1 MRTLNE
7 LLDLAYATARIVG
20 QRFVIMGFWFC
31 CGFAAHTAGSV
42 ASSMLGSTH
51 PILATLAFVIAVIF
65 VVVSLVMMIDSC
77 GSLLRVRQDGLVD
90 DDVDLPGSV
99 RAAQPALVVVAAT
112 IGPFLGVYAVW
123 GLVEEQVRGI
133 YFVNIALLGTGG
145 GDDWSVDLR
154 RVKFYLILAAVSWVL
169 RRTVGA
175 IVPRLTGAK
184 GLAVALLGVI
194 LEGLWVFASFLAL
207 TGAGFR
213 VLAWLRGREVWEV
226 TGTAWRQFLAF
237 LPDLSLPFDLTLPRV
252 VAAAGSWLWHDLL
265 PGVGTAI
272 LLPLVWLALTA
283 TVFGWQQRNTRQ
295 WVAGSAVEARA
306 GRIGARLTSRGANRS
321 WSAGRRLVRILS
333 TDLHEKFVPVIDA
346 FVLVLR
352 AGPRFLGAYL
362 VLATLLATLREFVE
376 ALLVVLVGPQTIP
389 VVLSVSPVI
398 DVVTGLIFTT
408 LSVALYV
415 AAVDRVFDVVGG
427 ASAGEFDQMTLSG
440 KA

>member
-7 LLDLAYATARIVG
+7 LLDLAYATAGILR
-20 QRFVIMGFWFC
+20 QRFVIMTFWFC
-31 CGFAAHTAGSV
+31 AGFAAHTAGSV
-42 ASSMLGSTH
+42 ASSRLGSAH

-77 GSLLRVRQDGLVD
+77 GGLLRVRSGGLGTD
-90 DDVDLPGSV
+90 ADHLASSV
-99 RAAQPALVVVAAT
+99 RTSRTTLAVVAAT
-112 IGPFLGVYAVW
+112 IGPFLGVYALW

-133 YFVNIALLGTGG
+133 YFVNIALHGTGG

-154 RVKFYLILAAVSWVL
+154 RVKFYLVLAAVSWVL
-169 RRTVGA
+169 RR
-175 IVPRLTGAK
+175 IVDSLLPRLSGTKA
-184 GLAVALLGVI
+184 LAVALPGVI

-213 VLAWLRGREVWEV
+213 VFAWLRGREVWEV
-226 TGTAWRQFLAF
+226 GGTAWRQFLTL

-283 TVFGWQQRNTRQ
+283 TVFGWQQRNARE
-295 WVAGSAVEARA
+295 WVAGTAVEARA
-306 GRIGARLTSRGANRS
+306 GQIGARLTPRKGAQS
-321 WSAGRRLVRILS
+321 WSAGRRLVRVL
-333 TDLHEKFVPVIDA
+333 TADFREKFVPVIDA
-346 FVLVLR
+346 FFLVVR

-362 VLATLLATLREFVE
+362 VLATLLTTLREFIEV
-376 ALLVVLVGPQTIP
+376 LLVVLVGPHSIP
-389 VVLSVSPVI
+389 VTLSVSPVI
-398 DVVTGLIFTT
+398 DVVTGLIFTSA
-408 LSVALYV
+408 SVALYV
-415 AAVDRVFDVVGG
+415 AAVDRVFGV
-427 ASAGEFDQMTLSG
+427 ASSRSAGEFDQLPLGG